1 MKYFNL
7 VGILVGLFASC
18 QLKESHI
25 DQFTF
30 PQHYDLKKVQK
41 VFLPDELE
49 EVSGLEWT
57 KNNELWAIEDE
68 SSIIYHI
75 SPETGKILKKQK
87 FFKNRD
93 IEDLAV
99 VGNSAWVLQS
109 NGTLY
114 QVEHPFSK
122 NTATRNFPF
131 PLKGKKD
138 IEAIVTIGTEP
149 SLLIFCKACSW
160 DKGPSQASVYKFDLI
175 KKNFDPEPFMVLKKE
190 ELPESIKGI
199 FFNSLKIQPS
209 AAAIHPLDGSLYLIS
224 SSGKWLM
231 ILNQKGKIQEV
242 HPLDP
247 FLFKQPEG
255 ITFDPSGNL
264 YISNEAKDGRPNLL
278 KFPYHP

>member
-7 VGILVGLFASC
+7 VAILAGLLAGC
-18 QLKESHI
+18 QSQESRL
-25 DQFTF
+25 DQFSF
-30 PQHYDLKKVQK
+30 PEPYDLNEVQK

-57 KNNELWAIEDE
+57 ANNELWAIEDE
-68 SSIIYHI
+68 SSVLYQIN
-75 SPETGKILKKQK
+75 PETGKILRKQK

-99 VGNSAWVLQS
+99 VGNAAWVLQS

-114 QVEHPFSK
+114 QVKNPFSENQTTK
-122 NTATRNFPF
+122 DFPF
-131 PLKGKKD
+131 PHKGKKD

-149 SLLIFCKACSW
+149 SLLIFCKACNW
-160 DKGPSQASVYKFDLI
+160 DKGPSQASVYKFDL
-175 KKNFDPEPFMVLKKE
+175 KKESFEPEPFMVLKRE
-190 ELPESIKGI
+190 DLPESAKGK

-209 AAAIHPLDGSLYLIS
+209 GAAIHPLKGSLYLIS
-224 SSGKWLM
+224 STGKWLM
-231 ILNQKGKIQEV
+231 VMDREGKIQEI

-255 ITFDPSGNL
+255 ITFDLAGNL